1 MLNLTNLWWRAM
13 NISRFN
19 QDGYNDFELLS
30 DEDLSLFRQEKYN
43 KSELIYAQNI
53 KFIILKSG
61 QAKLSYISG
70 TNEFIINFINKG
82 SIVLVD
88 KDSVLEFMSDS
99 LTMELNL
106 CDIKELFEN
115 EKFSMAMVNSLIR
128 TTIMTRQIVA
138 DIVFGSLESRIVS
151 FLHSLADEQHMM
163 VRDKKI
169 VEIPFS
175 IVTLS
180 NLLGAQRQSV
190 STIFNKL
197 IKSGKLIKYGKSSYV
212 IS

>member
-1 MLNLTNLWWRAM
+1 M
-13 NISRFN
+13 NISRFDHEN
-19 QDGYNDFELLS
+19 YTDFELLS
-30 DEDLSLFRQEKYN
+30 SEDLALFRQAKYYT
-43 KSELIYAQNI
+43 SELIYAQNI

-61 QAKLSYISG
+61 QAKLSYING

-82 SIVLVD
+82 SIVLID
-88 KDSVLEFMSDS
+88 SDSVLEFLSDS
-99 LTMELNL
+99 EAMELNL
-106 CDIKELFEN
+106 CDVKELFEN

-151 FLHSLADEQHMM
+151 FLHNLADEQHMM
-163 VRDKKI
+163 VRDKKL

-175 IVTLS
+175 IATLS

-197 IKSGKLIKYGKSSYV
+197 IKTGKLIKYGKSSY
-212 IS
+212 IIA